1 MPARLHDLRPPST
14 CGKVC
19 ESELRNLPPTHR
31 TIHSLSS
38 LASLTVEPSSVRS
51 PFAPSRLLYSLCDM
65 TSTDQPTRSQMTLP
79 LARTTP
85 GFFVKED
92 EYLVNYAAG
101 DVSKIPLELLDNV
114 RADFELSTLI
124 KASALPLVNLDAE
137 DLFEW

>member
-1 MPARLHDLRPPST
+1 M
-14 CGKVC
+14 
-19 ESELRNLPPTHR
+19 
-31 TIHSLSS
+31 
-38 LASLTVEPSSVRS
+38 RS

-65 TSTDQPTRSQMTLP
+65 ASTDQPTRSQTALP
-79 LARTTP
+79 AP